1 MFNTGIL
8 ATVFAA
14 AVCLSPARAASQTAG
29 MSSRDSA
36 AIIRQAWKTV
46 SIGYTRFSP
55 GELVLWAPANP
66 DSAHTV
72 PLSPALGA
80 ALAQEGVPVSAH
92 RPAGDDT
99 VAFVITQ
106 WQPDS
111 AGAVLEFRSR
121 WTTVLGSGSRTCRTS
136 SGNVERVRVRRQGD
150 AWTAEA
156 LMPVMHGDTVCEPIR

>member
-1 MFNTGIL
+1 MFNTRIL

-14 AVCLSPARAASQTAG
+14 ALCLSPARAVSQTAG
-29 MSSRDSA
+29 MSRGDSA
-36 AIIRQAWKTV
+36 AIIRHAWKTV
-46 SIGYTRFSP
+46 ASGYTRFKP
-55 GELVLWAPANP
+55 GELALWTPSKP

-80 ALAQEGVPVSAH
+80 QLVQQGVPASAR

-99 VAFVITQ
+99 VVFVVTK

-111 AGAVLEFRSR
+111 AGVVLEFRSR
-121 WTTVLGSGSRTCRTS
+121 WTTVLGSGSRRCRTS
-136 SGNVERVRVRRQGD
+136 SGNVERVRVRRRGD

-156 LMPVMHGDTVCEPIR
+156 LMPVMHGDTVCKPIR